1 MSEVVELA
9 ELLEVASGFGTV
21 PLLLTVDASGR
32 PRAAAVTVSWDGPI
46 AEVHAGHRS
55 LANARERPL
64 VTLLWPAPP
73 DQRFAL
79 LVDGEAHDVRDDP
92 PEVGAAAVG
101 PVEVGAVPMGPAAV
115 VAAAAGA
122 GPARPGR
129 TRKAGGTITLRVTS
143 ALLHAVSR

>member
-1 MSEVVELA
+1 MSQDVELA

-32 PRAAAVTVSWDGPI
+32 PRAAAVTVSWDGSI
-46 AEVHAGHRS
+46 AEVRAGHRS

-73 DQRFAL
+73 GERFAL

-92 PEVGAAAVG
+92 AAAVPGTSG
-101 PVEVGAVPMGPAAV
+101 PTPQRPTPQG
-115 VAAAAGA
+115 
-122 GPARPGR
+122 PGR
-129 TRKAGGTITLRVTS
+129 SMKAGGTITLRVTS